1 MSCHDA
7 SWRWRRPSR
16 RSASS
21 YTVIS
26 TGAAPSEA
34 KGARSGDIFPVRC
47 TGGSAAAKR
56 FLRKAAH
63 AASVEMIGGG
73 CHGMSCLVMFSSFL
87 PRRPFLYL
95 PFFGRGGRRAS
106 CAPGGVGAAPAAH
119 RRPDRQSGDGSGRLP
134 GTPPSAPDK
143 SGATSPAEA
152 GEGQAGQHVS
162 AGVRKCH
169 VASWFFAKEADSR
182 RPRLLPAGSNFGIDN
197 RFKIEH

>member
-56 FLRKAAH
+56 FLRQAAH
-63 AASVEMIGGG
+63 AASVEMIGEG

-95 PFFGRGGRRAS
+95 PFFGRGGRHAS

-119 RRPDRQSGDGSGRLP
+119 RRPDRQSGDGSGCCRAHPHRPRINPGPLP
-134 GTPPSAPDK
+134 PLKRGKDK
-143 SGATSPAEA
+143 PASMSRQVSGNVMLRHGS
-152 GEGQAGQHVS
+152 
-162 AGVRKCH
+162 
-169 VASWFFAKEADSR
+169 SR
-182 RPRLLPAGSNFGIDN
+182 RRPIRGARGLTEFPARQSI
-197 RFKIEH
+197 